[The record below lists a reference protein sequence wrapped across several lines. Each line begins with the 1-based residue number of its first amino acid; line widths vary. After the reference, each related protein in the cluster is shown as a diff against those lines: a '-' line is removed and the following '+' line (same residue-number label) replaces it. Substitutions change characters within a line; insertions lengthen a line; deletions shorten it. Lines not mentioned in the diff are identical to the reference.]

1 MTKKQDD
8 QRDRMRR
15 SYTANSTRFIIDG
28 KPYAT
33 AHTIY
38 TAAVE
43 RGWTGNEST
52 IQQRITKGKRTWIE
66 LLKPVDQIRS
76 TRQKN
81 ATQHK
86 RDEMAEVI
94 AQLDARKN
102 SG

>member
-15 SYTANSTRFIIDG
+15 SHNATSARFMIDG
-28 KPYAT
+28 KPYT
-33 AHTIY
+33 TSHTVY

-52 IQQRITKGKRTWIE
+52 LQQRIAKGKRTWIE
-66 LLKPVDQIRS
+66 LLKPVDQTRS

-81 ATQHK
+81 ALQHK

-102 SG
+102 Q